1 MSNKPDPA
9 LASTAQRREL
19 LAIAREMGRSG
30 LNVGT
35 AGNASLRLSAANE
48 SLLMLVTPSG
58 LAAEHCTLEDLVVV
72 DASGAA
78 GGLRAPSSE
87 WQLHRDLY
95 LANTDVG
102 AVLHA
107 HSPFATALAC
117 QRQDIPPFHYMI
129 ARFGGDSVRC
139 APYHLFGSAALSAAT
154 VRALDGRNACLLAN
168 HGMVVHGKDAAQ
180 ALALAIELE
189 TLCAQ
194 YWRTLQLGPP
204 ALLNAE
210 EMAEVLEAFKWYG
223 KPRAAG

>member
-1 MSNKPDPA
+1 MSNRPDPA
-9 LASTAQRREL
+9 LASTAQRSEL
-19 LAIAREMGRSG
+19 LEIALEMERSG

-35 AGNASLRLSAANE
+35 AGNASLRLSAAEE

-58 LAAEHCTLEDLVVV
+58 LAAGQCGPEDLVVV
-72 DASGAA
+72 AADGAASGQ
-78 GGLRAPSSE
+78 RAPSSE

-95 LANTDVG
+95 LACADAG

-139 APYHLFGSAALSAAT
+139 APYHLFGSSALSAAA
-154 VRALDGRNACLLAN
+154 VEALAGRNACLLAN
-168 HGMVVHGKDAAQ
+168 HGMVVHGHNGAQ

-204 ALLNAE
+204 ALLSAG
-210 EMAEVLEAFKWYG
+210 EMTEVLEAFRWYG
-223 KPRAAG
+223 RPRAVG